1 MDSLPLGA
9 IVTALLSGACVT
21 IEVTAGALT
30 MALLIGLGLAIITY
44 LNSSRL
50 VALLVRAYVEAL
62 RNVPS
67 LTFLFL
73 LYFGLAALGLR
84 LSSMCAAIVGLG
96 MIGGAIAVD
105 IFCSGLQSV
114 PSGQS
119 EAAAAVGLT
128 PFKAFHLIILPQGLR
143 LALPSLGNYAVGL
156 VKDTSLVAAV
166 AAPEVMFNARQLV
179 NETFQTAAIYG
190 AAAILYLI
198 FTMVVTLTVSLI
210 ERRLE
215 IA

>member
-1 MDSLPLGA
+1 MDSSLLEA

-21 IEVTAGALT
+21 VEVTAGALT
-30 MALLIGLGLAIITY
+30 TALLIGLGLATTTY
-44 LNSSRL
+44 LNRNEL

-73 LYFGLAALGLR
+73 LYFGLAAIGLR
-84 LSSMCAAIVGLG
+84 LSSMCAATVGLG
-96 MIGGAIAVD
+96 MIGGAVAVD
-105 IFCSGLQSV
+105 IFCSGFQSV

-128 PFKAFHLIILPQGLR
+128 PFKAFRLIILPQGLR
-143 LALPSLGNYAVGL
+143 LALPSLGNYAVAL
-156 VKDTSLVAAV
+156 VKDTSLVAAI

-179 NETFQTAAIYG
+179 NETFQTAVIYG

-198 FTMVVTLTVSLI
+198 LTMAVTQTVSLL